1 MSSKIEV
8 QLHLWPWSTG
18 IGEETINLMT
28 GAATFPFW
36 GSPVLSVST
45 QASLFLPQRHEKFVP
60 FGVPFDTLG
69 GKYQLYETPHGVMA
83 GRRTSKKKEG
93 GEIRVHTKSSR
104 ETVHLLP
111 RGAKHRCLQNGDE
124 EDGEETMLARAVLA
138 WSQFFDN
145 LIEDT
150 KKTGR
155 ENKMA
160 WSEISA
166 VIFKIAEDITEPRMA
181 LIVDIAERMH
191 ARVLL
196 VVNAARKILLREQRM
211 LPAGRVAE
219 TNTACLRWF
228 VRQPGENMAQKAA
241 ANRQRLLGIAR
252 DDSFDTLENRVLKDF
267 LYRCVHEG
275 LRYLKTEVGDDQL
288 LKQSKRARTVRK
300 YRHLCSGLNQAPHLK
315 IVGKPPP
322 APRPNY
328 VLQNDYRYKEIW
340 QQYVRLLRREDE
352 EDRFWD
358 WQARTWADVSRFL
371 VNTALFELSRK
382 NMSRLKTGLYVEQ
395 LCASAIHLFREQ
407 RLGNRISAGSEPGP
421 FMINHRNTGR
431 SQASVL
437 EIVHPDQAIEHP
449 ATQLLGRLGGHL
461 YLVITPLTGG
471 QWKVVTVWAVHTAGS
486 EKHPTWEEIGHSAG
500 RALQNHMR
508 NLDELRDPDLPI
520 LRGFV
525 IASDLESKSAELHP
539 GVGKGLHLVQ
549 VATDQRCW
557 KDALAGITA
566 VIEDIME
573 KVL

>member
-18 IGEETINLMT
+18 IGEETINLTT

-45 QASLFLPQRHEKFVP
+45 KASLFLPQRHERFVP
-60 FGVPFDTLG
+60 FGPPFDTLG

-83 GRRTSKKKEG
+83 GRHASKKKEG
-93 GEIRVHTKSSR
+93 GDIKVHAANSR
-104 ETVHLLP
+104 ETVRLFP
-111 RGAKHRCLQNGDE
+111 QGAKHRCFQNGDE
-124 EDGEETMLARAVLA
+124 EDGGETLLARVVLA

-155 ENKMA
+155 ENKMS
-160 WSEISA
+160 WSEISW
-166 VIFKIAEDITEPRMA
+166 VIFKIAEDITEPRMS

-211 LPAGRVAE
+211 LPAGRVTE
-219 TNTACLRWF
+219 TDTACLRWF

-252 DDSFDTLENRVLKDF
+252 HDSFDTLENRVLKDF
-267 LYRCVHEG
+267 LSRCMHEG
-275 LRYLKTEVGDDQL
+275 LRYLKTEVGDEQL
-288 LKQSKRARTVRK
+288 LKGSMRARTVRK
-300 YRHLCSGLNQAPHLK
+300 YWHLCSGLHQAPHLEM
-315 IVGKPPP
+315 VGKPPP

-340 QQYVRLLRREDE
+340 HQYVRLLRREDE
-352 EDRFWD
+352 EDCLWE

-371 VNTALFELSRK
+371 VNVALFELSR
-382 NMSRLKTGLYVEQ
+382 NNTNRLKTGLFIEQ
-395 LCASAIHLFREQ
+395 LLASAIHLFREQ
-407 RLGNRISAGSEPGP
+407 HLGSRISAGSEPGP
-421 FMINHRNTGR
+421 FMINFRDKGR

-437 EIVHPDQAIEHP
+437 EIVHPDQAVEHP
-449 ATQLLGRLGGHL
+449 STQHLGRLGGHL
-461 YLVITPLTGG
+461 YLVITPLAGG
-471 QWKVVTVWAVHTAGS
+471 RRKIIIVWAVHTAGS
-486 EKHPTWEEIGHSAG
+486 EKCPTWEEIGQSAG
-500 RALQNHMR
+500 RSLQNHVR
-508 NLDELRDPDLPI
+508 NLDELRDPELPV

-525 IASDLESKSAELHP
+525 VASDLESKSAELHP